1 MKMMVWGG
9 VFVGSTIGGFIP
21 TLWGDSFLSFSSIIL
36 TAVGG
41 LAGIWLGFK
50 LGRMMGL

>member
-1 MKMMVWGG
+1 MFIGSAIGGYIPMLWGG
-9 VFVGSTIGGFIP
+9 SLF
-21 TLWGDSFLSFSSIIL
+21 SFSSIIL

-50 LGRMMGL
+50 ISNY